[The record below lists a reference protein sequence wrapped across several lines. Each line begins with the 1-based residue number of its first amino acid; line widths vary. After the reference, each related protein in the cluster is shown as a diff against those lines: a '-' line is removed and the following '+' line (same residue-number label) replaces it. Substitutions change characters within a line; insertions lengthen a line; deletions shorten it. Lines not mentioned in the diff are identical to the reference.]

1 MKIIKVTLIGL
12 LSFMFSQS
20 LLAQNTQEHIRYAI
34 ELADIEYKDIVR
46 FNMNFTKQE
55 SDAFW
60 PILNDYLHK
69 RDEIFNKEIHLFL
82 KDYDKLND
90 RQAEQFM
97 NTLLKY
103 DDQMERLQKRY
114 FRKIM
119 KVLPAK
125 KFLRFNQIDHF
136 IETARDLKQAYN
148 MPLVKA

>member
-1 MKIIKVTLIGL
+1 
-12 LSFMFSQS
+12 MFSQS

-119 KVLPAK
+119 KFLPAK

-136 IETARDLKQAYN
+136 IETVRDLKQAYN